1 MERQAFDWPAA
12 ISFYMP
18 DDQRHSDLRK
28 EAGWNKIAISVDNL
42 VVQCSEVAKLA
53 SEDFGDFSTAV

>member
-1 MERQAFDWPAA
+1 MTDQLL
-12 ISFYMP
+12 SFYIS
-18 DDQRHSDLRK
+18 DEQRHSYLR
-28 EAGWNKIAISVDNL
+28 EGAGWNKIALSVDNL

>member
-1 MERQAFDWPAA
+1 MTGRLL
-12 ISFYMP
+12 SFYIS
-18 DDQRHSDLRK
+18 DEQRHSYLR
-28 EAGWNKIAISVDNL
+28 EGAGWNKIALSVDNL